1 MAGAEGY
8 QMEAAVLAA
17 PVVKDRE
24 VLRLRRDA
32 AGRRDVTGLVRTIV
46 AAAPPPDSTTR
57 AAAAGAF
64 NVLDLGGAAVRGVRP
79 YYAVKCNPNPAL
91 LGALAGLGAGF
102 DCASR
107 AEMEAVLALGV
118 AADRV
123 VYANQCKLEPHLEYA
138 AGVGVDLT
146 TFDSEEEVGKIKRCH
161 PGCRL
166 LLRIKAPDGDDG
178 GGAMLNL
185 GTKYGAHRDEVVP
198 LLAAA
203 RRAGMAVVGVSFHVG
218 SAVSRVGIYAAA
230 IEAARV
236 RRRRGARHAAHAH
249 IGGGF
254 KAGGGGG
261 ESTFQGA
268 SAVISA
274 ALARHFGGDDM
285 PSGVEVIAEPGRYF
299 AETAFALAARIFG
312 KRTRGEVREYWIDD
326 GMFGTLC
333 CVHFENYVPRPA
345 PVTATADDGDEQAAT
360 MGGEMMITST
370 NTSTKTHPS
379 TVFGPTLDSFDEVVR
394 GYQLPELCTGDW
406 LVFDDVGAYTTVCS
420 SDFNGFSTSNMKTY
434 LAYSC

>member
-1 MAGAEGY
+1 MPR
-8 QMEAAVLAA
+8 MH
-17 PVVKDRE
+17 
-24 VLRLRRDA
+24 
-32 AGRRDVTGLVRTIV
+32 
-46 AAAPPPDSTTR
+46 
-57 AAAAGAF
+57 
-64 NVLDLGGAAVRGVRP
+64 VLD
-79 YYAVKCNPNPAL
+79 
-91 LGALAGLGAGF
+91 
-102 DCASR
+102 
-107 AEMEAVLALGV
+107 
-118 AADRV
+118 
-123 VYANQCKLEPHLEYA
+123 
-138 AGVGVDLT
+138 
-146 TFDSEEEVGKIKRCH
+146 
-161 PGCRL
+161 
-166 LLRIKAPDGDDG
+166 
-178 GGAMLNL
+178 
-185 GTKYGAHRDEVVP
+185 
-198 LLAAA
+198 
-203 RRAGMAVVGVSFHVG
+203 
-218 SAVSRVGIYAAA
+218 
-230 IEAARV
+230 
-236 RRRRGARHAAHAH
+236 

>member
-64 NVLDLGGAAVRGVRP
+64 NVLDLGEVARLFAAWWRGLRGVRP

-123 VYANQCKLEPHLEYA
+123 VYVNLCKLEPHLEYA

-230 IEAARV
+230 IEAAR
-236 RRRRGARHAAHAH
+236 A
-249 IGGGF
+249 GG
-254 KAGGGGG
+254 GGGGG
-261 ESTFQGA
+261 ESTFQEA

-312 KRTRGEVREYWIDD
+312 KRTRGEVRVYWIDD

>member
-1 MAGAEGY
+1 MAAAEGY

-64 NVLDLGGAAVRGVRP
+64 NVIDLG
-79 YYAVKCNPNPAL
+79 
-91 LGALAGLGAGF
+91 
-102 DCASR
+102 
-107 AEMEAVLALGV
+107 E
-118 AADRV
+118 
-123 VYANQCKLEPHLEYA
+123 LEPHLEYA

-236 RRRRGARHAAHAH
+236 RRRRRARHAAHAH

-261 ESTFQGA
+261 ESTFQEA